1 MITHDKRMSRAELEA
16 LKVGD
21 KVYIF
26 YAKDDNPE
34 NVRSDFEHEVV
45 KTGTIIG
52 RGRMINTSGGDT
64 VWDWDLARY
73 DNLVRGIDTS
83 RGYAY
88 FCKAAADMVL
98 LPTPADIETIKA
110 ALTAVEGVT
119 NARISVTLHVQTSVP
134 HFAAQRRVH
143 EAEAKIIK
151 THPHLQ
157 FDFSTFVQ
165 VKS

>member
-16 LKVGD
+16 LKVSD

-34 NVRSDFEHEVV
+34 NVRSDFEHEVIEIH
-45 KTGTIIG
+45 GSGII
-52 RGRMINTSGGDT
+52 TKGDDAI
-64 VWDWDLARY
+64 WDWDMAHY
-73 DNLVRGIDTS
+73 DKLVRGIDTS

-88 FCKAAADMVL
+88 FCKTAADMVL

-119 NARISVTLHVQTSVP
+119 NARISVTLHIQTSVP

-151 THPHLQ
+151 AHPHLQ
-157 FDFSTFVQ
+157 FDFSTFVR